1 MSNTPTSSEDLY
13 WRLHGLSK
21 ILEGSGFIDESKH
34 PDAYATI
41 LDAMAFV
48 RGSQPVVLEPLTLQQ
63 IAKAFAEAGLDPDD
77 YPDDVMIEPLVRTIE
92 RAHGIKQGG
101 QHG

>member
-1 MSNTPTSSEDLY
+1 MNNTPSEDLY

-48 RGSQPVVLEPLTLQQ
+48 RGTPQPVVREPLTANQVSGLAESAGYWHGDMSRADF
-63 IAKAFAEAGLDPDD
+63 INGIRYAEA
-77 YPDDVMIEPLVRTIE
+77 
-92 RAHGIKQGG
+92 AHGITQKGG
-101 QHG
+101 SNAE

>member
-1 MSNTPTSSEDLY
+1 MSNTPSEDLY
-13 WRLHGLSK
+13 WGLHGLSK

-48 RGSQPVVLEPLTLQQ
+48 RSKPQPVVRKPLTDEQ
-63 IAKAFAEAGLDPDD
+63 IKDEASYHGFIGSTEML
-77 YPDDVMIEPLVRTIE
+77 VKFVRAIEQ
-92 RAHGIKQGG
+92 AHGITGG
-101 QHG
+101 QHDGS